1 MHTWYSVAIKTPC
14 FNICNAVRSE
24 HNNEQKALN
33 KLEGNCAHAQFGYVH
48 AIKAQ
53 KNLVQNLLRLKN
65 NSLIFDMDAKQ
76 FEKEIL
82 CS

>member
-14 FNICNAVRSE
+14 FNICNAVRSV

-33 KLEGNCAHAQFGYVH
+33 KQEGNSAHAQFGYVH

-53 KNLVQNLLRLKN
+53 KNLFK
-65 NSLIFDMDAKQ
+65 IFLD
-76 FEKEIL
+76 
-82 CS
+82 